1 MEILTITEKNE
12 KLKTF
17 IFQKFQDGE
26 LDNSTLIQLIELAGQ
41 FLNMKTI
48 PDYAKDN
55 NMSYN
60 GAKKNRNVIT
70 IFNTK
75 FIIDNK

>member
-1 MEILTITEKNE
+1 MQALTIIEKNE
-12 KLKTF
+12 KLKSF

-26 LDNSTLIQLIELAGQ
+26 LDNSTLVQLIALCGQ
-41 FLNMKTI
+41 FLNLQTI

-60 GAKKNRNVIT
+60 GVKNNRDIIE
-70 IFNTK
+70 IFNVK
-75 FIIDNK
+75 FVIQNN